1 MTEVRPYGEW
11 PSPITARVI
20 SEGTTSVGEVVPDGD
35 CLWWSE
41 HRPATGSTAIMH
53 LCAGA
58 DEAFQATPAEANVR
72 TRVHEYGGGAWWAEG
87 GVCYYSDD
95 TDGCLRKIVV
105 NGGNGSD
112 DGGEKSGAYENV
124 EPVLL
129 TQNEDGFA
137 DRWADMR
144 LAPDGKWLVCVRE
157 RHRTGTSEAHAETSA
172 ADGGAGSGRG
182 AELESGATL
191 EGESQ
196 DSEEAAHL
204 MPTNQIAA
212 VATDGSGEIVT
223 LVSGAD
229 FYAAPRPSPDGSRL
243 AWLSWDLPDM
253 PWDNTNLWAAELRDN
268 EVSNPRCLA
277 GRDSS
282 VADSEHSEADEWVF
296 QPEWHGDAL
305 TFVSDRGG
313 WSSLWMAEF
322 SPSGAAAPRRLVE
335 YGDAEI
341 QVPHWV
347 FGQSRYAHAKTGL
360 AWATTRAERDEL
372 HFGAGV
378 AFSECS
384 SVASVQAWR
393 GGVVALAGR
402 WDSSPEIVLLKK
414 EGGSVAKEVIRPA
427 SGPHFDEKFF
437 PPPEM
442 ISFATG
448 SVVLTQQLSKEETE
462 GSTTDFAADS
472 SEGSSPDSQS
482 STKPDSK
489 AEVNSAHEVA
499 HALYFAPAHP
509 EFAGP
514 QDALPPLIV
523 VAHGGP
529 TGAARQELSWSRRYW
544 TSRGF
549 AVVDVD
555 YRGSTGYGRKYRN
568 ALDGL
573 WGVADV
579 EDCIAAARHLCDRG
593 DVDPQRL
600 AIKGGSA
607 GGYSVLCALAFYDI
621 FAAGVSRYGIADL
634 EALARDTHK
643 FECRYLDRLVGPY
656 PADRATYIE
665 RSPINHVEKLS
676 CPMLILQGLQDKV
689 VPPQQAE
696 AMVDALKKR
705 NLPYAYLT
713 FPEEGHGFRNA
724 ASQIA
729 AQEAEL
735 SFFGQI
741 FDFTP
746 ADADDPEFHAAEVVG
761 GGLAGEV

>member
-53 LCAGA
+53 LCAGE
-58 DEAFQATPAEANVR
+58 DEAFQATPTEANVR

-95 TDGCLRKIVV
+95 SDGCLRKIVV
-105 NGGNGSD
+105 NGD
-112 DGGEKSGAYENV
+112 SGASENA

-129 TQNEDGFA
+129 TQNEPDFA

-144 LAPDGKWLVCVRE
+144 LTPDGEWLVCVRE
-157 RHRTGTSEAHAETSA
+157 RHSTGTSEA
-172 ADGGAGSGRG
+172 
-182 AELESGATL
+182 
-191 EGESQ
+191 
-196 DSEEAAHL
+196 AHP
-204 MPTNQIAA
+204 MPTNEIAA

-223 LVSGAD
+223 LASGSD

-253 PWDNTNLWAAELRDN
+253 PWDNTNLWVAELR
-268 EVSNPRCLA
+268 EHEISNPRCLA
-277 GRDSS
+277 GRQSS
-282 VADSEHSEADEWVF
+282 PAGSEHSEADEWVF

-360 AWATTRAERDEL
+360 VWAATRAGRDEL

-378 AFSECS
+378 AFHECS

-393 GGVVALAGR
+393 GGVVALVGR
-402 WDSSPEIVLLKK
+402 WDSSPEILLLTK

-427 SGPHFDEKFF
+427 SGPHFDEGFF

-442 ISFATG
+442 ITFATG
-448 SVVLTQQLSKEETE
+448 SAVLTQQLGREDAK
-462 GSTTDFAADS
+462 GSTTDFAAGS
-472 SEGSSPDSQS
+472 SEGSSLDSQS
-482 STKPDSK
+482 STTADSK

-509 EFAGP
+509 ELAGP
-514 QDALPPLIV
+514 QDAFPPLIV

-607 GGYSVLCALAFYDI
+607 GGYSVLCALAFHDI

-696 AMVDALKKR
+696 AMVDALKQRK
-705 NLPYAYLT
+705 LPYAYLT

-741 FDFTP
+741 FGFTP
-746 ADADDPEFHAAEVVG
+746 ADAAAPEFQAVEVAG
-761 GGLAGEV
+761 G

>member
-1 MTEVRPYGEW
+1 M
-11 PSPITARVI
+11 
-20 SEGTTSVGEVVPDGD
+20 GEVVPDGD

-95 TDGCLRKIVV
+95 SDGCLWKIVV
-105 NGGNGSD
+105 NGGGG
-112 DGGEKSGAYENV
+112 DGGNSGSSKSV

-129 TQNEDGFA
+129 TQNEAGFD

-144 LAPDGKWLVCVRE
+144 LASDGSRLVCVRE
-157 RHRTGTSEAHAETSA
+157 RHSTGTSEARIETSA
-172 ADGGAGSGRG
+172 SGGADLEDEAESEGGFDIEQLGARSAGSHLGG
-182 AELESGATL
+182 EVES
-191 EGESQ
+191 EGGFDIERKAQ
-196 DSEEAAHL
+196 ISEDDAHP
-204 MPTNQIAA
+204 MPTNEIAA

-223 LVSGAD
+223 LVSGSD

-243 AWLSWDLPDM
+243 VWLSWDLPDM
-253 PWDNTNLWAAELRDN
+253 PWDNNNLWVADLCEN
-268 EVSNPRCLA
+268 TISNSRGLA
-277 GRDSS
+277 GRECNSK
-282 VADSEHSEADEWVF
+282 DSEQSEADEWVF
-296 QPEWHGDAL
+296 QPEWHGDTL

-322 SPSGAAAPRRLVE
+322 SPSGVAAPRRLVE

-360 AWATTRAERDEL
+360 AWAATQAGRDEL

-378 AFSECS
+378 VFNECS

-393 GGVVALAGR
+393 GGVVALVGR
-402 WDSSPEIVLLKK
+402 WDSSPEIVLLTK
-414 EGGSVAKEVIRPA
+414 EGGNVAKEVIRPS
-427 SGPHFDEKFF
+427 SGPHFDERFF

-442 ISFATG
+442 ITFATG
-448 SVVLTQQLSKEETE
+448 SSMNAQQLSREEAK
-462 GSTTDFAADS
+462 GSTTDFAAGS
-472 SEGSSPDSQS
+472 SESSSPDSQS
-482 STKPDSK
+482 APKADSK
-489 AEVNSAHEVA
+489 AEVGSSHEVA

-509 EFAGP
+509 EFAGH
-514 QDALPPLIV
+514 QDALPSLIV

-579 EDCIAAARHLCDRG
+579 QDCIAAARHLCDRG

-607 GGYSVLCALAFYDI
+607 GGYSVLCALTFHDI

-741 FDFTP
+741 FGFTP
-746 ADADDPEFHAAEVVG
+746 ADAADPQFQAVEVSGGEFS
-761 GGLAGEV
+761 

>member
-53 LCAGA
+53 LCAGE
-58 DEAFQATPAEANVR
+58 DEAFQATPSEANVR

-95 TDGCLRKIVV
+95 SDGCLRKIVV
-105 NGGNGSD
+105 NGD
-112 DGGEKSGAYENV
+112 SGASENV

-144 LAPDGKWLVCVRE
+144 LTPDGEWLVCVRE

-172 ADGGAGSGRG
+172 MDGRAGSERG
-182 AELESGATL
+182 AAL
-191 EGESQ
+191 EGETEQENEAALDGEAAQEDGAQ
-196 DSEEAAHL
+196 DSEEAAHP
-204 MPTNQIAA
+204 MPTNEIAA

-223 LVSGAD
+223 LASGAD

-253 PWDNTNLWAAELRDN
+253 PWDNTNLWVAELR
-268 EVSNPRCLA
+268 EHEISNPRCLA
-277 GRDSS
+277 GRDSNA
-282 VADSEHSEADEWVF
+282 ADSEHSGADEWVF
-296 QPEWHGDAL
+296 QPDWHGDAL

-360 AWATTRAERDEL
+360 AWATTRQGRDEL

-378 AFSECS
+378 AFNECS

-402 WDSSPEIVLLKK
+402 WDSSPEILLLTK

-427 SGPHFDEKFF
+427 SGPHFDEGFF

-442 ISFATG
+442 ITFATG
-448 SVVLTQQLSKEETE
+448 SS
-462 GSTTDFAADS
+462 
-472 SEGSSPDSQS
+472 GSS
-482 STKPDSK
+482 
-489 AEVNSAHEVA
+489 AA

-509 EFAGP
+509 ESAGP
-514 QDALPPLIV
+514 RDVLPPLIV

-607 GGYSVLCALAFYDI
+607 GGYSVLCALAFHDI

-665 RSPINHVEKLS
+665 RSPIHHVEKLS

-705 NLPYAYLT
+705 SLSYAYLA

-735 SFFGQI
+735 SFFGKI
-741 FDFTP
+741 FGFTP
-746 ADADDPEFHAAEVVG
+746 ADAADREFQAVEVVG
-761 GGLAGEV
+761 G

>member
-58 DEAFQATPAEANVR
+58 DEAFQATPTKANVR

-95 TDGCLRKIVV
+95 SDGCLRKIA
-105 NGGNGSD
+105 GCEGR
-112 DGGEKSGAYENV
+112 GEESGASETL

-129 TQNEDGFA
+129 TQNEAGFA

-144 LAPDGKWLVCVRE
+144 LTPDGNWLVCVRE
-157 RHRTGTSEAHAETSA
+157 RHSTKTTEARSETSA
-172 ADGGAGSGRG
+172 ADGGAVLGGGAVSGHG
-182 AELESGATL
+182 AELEGEAES
-191 EGESQ
+191 EGEAQ
-196 DSEEAAHL
+196 DSEEAAHP
-204 MPTNQIAA
+204 MPTNEIAA

-223 LVSGAD
+223 LASGAD

-253 PWDNTNLWAAELRDN
+253 PWDNTNLWAAELR
-268 EVSNPRCLA
+268 EHEISNPRCLA
-277 GRDSS
+277 GRESS
-282 VADSEHSEADEWVF
+282 AADSEHSGADEWVF
-296 QPEWHGDAL
+296 QPEWHGEAL

-360 AWATTRAERDEL
+360 VWAATRAGRDEL

-378 AFSECS
+378 AFRECS

-393 GGVVALAGR
+393 GGVVALVGR
-402 WDSSPEIVLLKK
+402 WDSSPEIVLLTK

-427 SGPHFDEKFF
+427 SGPHFDERFF

-442 ISFATG
+442 ITFATG
-448 SVVLTQQLSKEETE
+448 SS
-462 GSTTDFAADS
+462 G
-472 SEGSSPDSQS
+472 
-482 STKPDSK
+482 
-489 AEVNSAHEVA
+489 NSAA

-514 QDALPPLIV
+514 QDAFPPLVV

-555 YRGSTGYGRKYRN
+555 YRGSTGYGRQYRN

-593 DVDPQRL
+593 DVDAQRL

-607 GGYSVLCALAFYDI
+607 GGYSVLCALAFYDL

-656 PADRATYIE
+656 PGDRATYIE
-665 RSPINHVEKLS
+665 RSPIHHVEKLS

-713 FPEEGHGFRNA
+713 FAEEGHGFRNA

-735 SFFGQI
+735 SFFGKI
-741 FDFTP
+741 FGFTP
-746 ADADDPEFHAAEVVG
+746 ADAADPEFQAVEVAG
-761 GGLAGEV
+761 GQLG

>member
-1 MTEVRPYGEW
+1 MTEVSPYGEW
-11 PSPITARVI
+11 PSPITAKVI

-41 HRPATGSTAIMH
+41 HSPSTGRTVIMH
-53 LCAGA
+53 LCAGGE
-58 DEAFQATPAEANVR
+58 EAFQATPAEANVR

-87 GVCYYSDD
+87 GACFYSDD
-95 TDGCLRKIVV
+95 SDGCLRKIMVC
-105 NGGNGSD
+105 GG
-112 DGGEKSGAYENV
+112 DGDVGGSGASETV

-129 TQNEDGFA
+129 TRNEEGFA

-144 LAPDGKWLVCVRE
+144 LVSDGDWLVCVRE
-157 RHRTGTSEAHAETSA
+157 RHRVETLEAHTENSAERET
-172 ADGGAGSGRG
+172 
-182 AELESGATL
+182 ELESEAESEDGADL
-191 EGESQ
+191 ESRVQ
-196 DSEEAAHL
+196 VSEEAAHP
-204 MPTNQIAA
+204 MPTNEIAA
-212 VATDGSGEIVT
+212 VAADGSGEIVT
-223 LVSGAD
+223 LVSGSD

-253 PWDNTNLWAAELRDN
+253 PWDNTNLWAAELREN
-268 EVSNPRCLA
+268 EISAARCLA
-277 GRDSS
+277 GRECSS
-282 VADSEHSEADEWVF
+282 ADRNRIRADEWVF
-296 QPEWHGDAL
+296 QPEWHGEAL
-305 TFVSDRGG
+305 AFVSDRGG

-322 SPSGAAAPRRLVE
+322 SLSGAAAPRRLVE
-335 YGDAEI
+335 YRDAEI

-347 FGQSRYAHAKTGL
+347 FGQSRYAYATTGL
-360 AWATTRAERDEL
+360 VWAATRAGRDEF

-378 AFSECS
+378 VFRECS
-384 SVASVQAWR
+384 SIASVQAWR
-393 GGVVALAGR
+393 GGVVALVGR
-402 WDSSPEIVLLKK
+402 WDSSPEIVLLTKQ
-414 EGGSVAKEVIRPA
+414 GGSVAEEVIRPA
-427 SGPHFDEKFF
+427 SGPHFDEGFF

-442 ISFATG
+442 ITFATG
-448 SVVLTQQLSKEETE
+448 SSMNFQQLGREEAK
-462 GSTTDFAADS
+462 GSTTDFAAGS
-472 SEGSSPDSQS
+472 SEGSFHDVGS
-482 STKPDSK
+482 S
-489 AEVNSAHEVA
+489 HEVA

-509 EFAGP
+509 EFTGHP
-514 QDALPPLIV
+514 DALPPLIV

-529 TGAARQELSWSRRYW
+529 TGAARRELSWSRRYW

-555 YRGSTGYGRKYRN
+555 YRGSTGYGRQYRN

-579 EDCIAAARHLCDRG
+579 EDCISAARHLCDRG
-593 DVDPQRL
+593 DVDSQRL

-607 GGYSVLCALAFYDI
+607 GGYSVLCALAFHDI

-656 PADRATYIE
+656 PADQAIYIE

-696 AMVDALKKR
+696 AMTDALKKR
-705 NLPYAYLT
+705 GLPYAYLT
-713 FPEEGHGFRNA
+713 FAEEGHGFRNA
-724 ASQIA
+724 SSQIA

-741 FDFTP
+741 FGFTP
-746 ADADDPEFHAAEVVG
+746 ADAADPQFQAMEVV
-761 GGLAGEV
+761 

>member
-53 LCAGA
+53 LCAGE
-58 DEAFQATPAEANVR
+58 DEAFQATPTEANVR

-95 TDGCLRKIVV
+95 SDGCLRKIVV
-105 NGGNGSD
+105 NGGNGR
-112 DGGEKSGAYENV
+112 DGRGDGVNSGASENV

-129 TQNEDGFA
+129 TKSEDGFA

-144 LAPDGKWLVCVRE
+144 LTPDGEWLVCVRE
-157 RHRTGTSEAHAETSA
+157 RHRTGASEARSETSA
-172 ADGGAGSGRG
+172 ADGGAGSRGGAESGRG
-182 AELESGATL
+182 AELEGEAES
-191 EGESQ
+191 EGESH
-196 DSEEAAHL
+196 DSEEVAHL
-204 MPTNQIAA
+204 MPTNEIAA

-223 LVSGAD
+223 LASGAD

-268 EVSNPRCLA
+268 EEFNPRCLA
-277 GRDSS
+277 GKQSS
-282 VADSEHSEADEWVF
+282 PAGSEHSEADEWVF

-360 AWATTRAERDEL
+360 AWAATRQGRDEL

-378 AFSECS
+378 AFNECS

-393 GGVVALAGR
+393 GGVVALVGR
-402 WDSSPEIVLLKK
+402 WDSSPEILLLTK

-427 SGPHFDEKFF
+427 SGPHFDEGFF

-442 ISFATG
+442 ITFTTG
-448 SVVLTQQLSKEETE
+448 SS
-462 GSTTDFAADS
+462 G
-472 SEGSSPDSQS
+472 
-482 STKPDSK
+482 
-489 AEVNSAHEVA
+489 NSAA

-509 EFAGP
+509 ELAGP

-689 VPPQQAE
+689 VPPLQAE

-735 SFFGQI
+735 SFFGKI
-741 FDFTP
+741 FGFTP
-746 ADADDPEFHAAEVVG
+746 ADAADSEFQAVEVVG
-761 GGLAGEV
+761 GSLASQV

>member
-41 HRPATGSTAIMH
+41 HRPSTGSTAIMH
-53 LCAGA
+53 LCAGE

-95 TDGCLRKIVV
+95 TDGCLRKIAGCGGDGGSD
-105 NGGNGSD
+105 GGN
-112 DGGEKSGAYENV
+112 SGASETA

-129 TQNEDGFA
+129 TQNEEGFA

-144 LAPDGKWLVCVRE
+144 LTPDGEWLVCVRE
-157 RHRTGTSEAHAETSA
+157 RHRTGTSEA
-172 ADGGAGSGRG
+172 
-182 AELESGATL
+182 
-191 EGESQ
+191 
-196 DSEEAAHL
+196 AHP
-204 MPTNQIAA
+204 MPTNEIAA
-212 VATDGSGEIVT
+212 VATDGSDEIVT
-223 LVSGAD
+223 LASGAD

-253 PWDNTNLWAAELRDN
+253 PWDNTNLWAAELR
-268 EVSNPRCLA
+268 EHEISNPRCLA
-277 GRDSS
+277 GKQSNT
-282 VADSEHSEADEWVF
+282 ADSEHTGADEWVF

-360 AWATTRAERDEL
+360 AWATTRQGRDEL

-378 AFSECS
+378 AFNECS

-402 WDSSPEIVLLKK
+402 WDSSPEILLLTK

-427 SGPHFDEKFF
+427 SGPHFDEGFF

-442 ISFATG
+442 VTFATG
-448 SVVLTQQLSKEETE
+448 SS
-462 GSTTDFAADS
+462 GC
-472 SEGSSPDSQS
+472 
-482 STKPDSK
+482 
-489 AEVNSAHEVA
+489 SAA

-509 EFAGP
+509 ECVGP

-579 EDCIAAARHLCDRG
+579 EDCIAAARHLCDRV

-607 GGYSVLCALAFYDI
+607 GGYSVLCALAFHDI

-656 PADRATYIE
+656 PADRATYME

-676 CPMLILQGLQDKV
+676 CSMLILQGLQDKV

-713 FPEEGHGFRNA
+713 FAEEGHGFRNA

-735 SFFGQI
+735 SFFGKI
-741 FDFTP
+741 FGFTP
-746 ADADDPEFHAAEVVG
+746 ADAADSEFQAVEVVG
-761 GGLAGEV
+761 G

>member
-53 LCAGA
+53 LCAGE
-58 DEAFQATPAEANVR
+58 DEAFQATPTEANVR

-95 TDGCLRKIVV
+95 TDGCLRKIAGCGGDGRDCGSD
-105 NGGNGSD
+105 GGN
-112 DGGEKSGAYENV
+112 SGASETA

-129 TQNEDGFA
+129 TQNEEGFA

-144 LAPDGKWLVCVRE
+144 LTPDGEWLVCVRE
-157 RHRTGTSEAHAETSA
+157 RHRTGTSEA
-172 ADGGAGSGRG
+172 
-182 AELESGATL
+182 
-191 EGESQ
+191 
-196 DSEEAAHL
+196 AHP
-204 MPTNQIAA
+204 MPTNEIAT
-212 VATDGSGEIVT
+212 VATDGSDEIVT
-223 LVSGAD
+223 LASGAD

-253 PWDNTNLWAAELRDN
+253 PWDNTNLWAAELR
-268 EVSNPRCLA
+268 EHEISNPRCLA
-277 GRDSS
+277 GKQSNT
-282 VADSEHSEADEWVF
+282 ADSEHTGADEWVF

-322 SPSGAAAPRRLVE
+322 SPSGAVAPRRLVE

-360 AWATTRAERDEL
+360 AWATTRQGRDEL

-378 AFSECS
+378 AFNECS

-402 WDSSPEIVLLKK
+402 WDSSPEILLLTK

-427 SGPHFDEKFF
+427 SGPHFDEGFF

-442 ISFATG
+442 VTFATG
-448 SVVLTQQLSKEETE
+448 SS
-462 GSTTDFAADS
+462 
-472 SEGSSPDSQS
+472 GSS
-482 STKPDSK
+482 
-489 AEVNSAHEVA
+489 AA

-509 EFAGP
+509 ELAGP

-607 GGYSVLCALAFYDI
+607 GGYSVLCALAFHDI

-656 PADRATYIE
+656 PADRATYME

-676 CPMLILQGLQDKV
+676 CSMLILQGLQDKV

-713 FPEEGHGFRNA
+713 FAEEGHGFRNA

-735 SFFGQI
+735 SFFGKI
-741 FDFTP
+741 FGFTP
-746 ADADDPEFHAAEVVG
+746 ADAADPEFQAVEVAG
-761 GGLAGEV
+761 GDLG

>member
-1 MTEVRPYGEW
+1 MSEVRPYGEW

-41 HRPATGSTAIMH
+41 HRPSTGRTAIMH

-58 DEAFQATPAEANVR
+58 EEAFQATPDEANVR

-87 GVCYYSDD
+87 GACYYSDD
-95 TDGCLRKIVV
+95 SDGCLRKIMVRD
-105 NGGNGSD
+105 GDGDIGN
-112 DGGEKSGAYENV
+112 SGASEAV
-124 EPVLL
+124 EPVRL
-129 TQNEDGFA
+129 TQNEEGFA

-144 LAPDGKWLVCVRE
+144 LVSGGGWLVSVRE
-157 RHRTGTSEAHAETSA
+157 RHRAETLEAHAENSA
-172 ADGGAGSGRG
+172 QRETDLGGEAESEGGSD
-182 AELESGATL
+182 LES
-191 EGESQ
+191 Q
-196 DSEEAAHL
+196 VQVSEEAAL
-204 MPTNQIAA
+204 PMPTNEIAL

-223 LVSGAD
+223 LVSGSD

-243 AWLSWDLPDM
+243 AWLSWDLPYM
-253 PWDNTNLWAAELRDN
+253 PWDNTNLWAAELCEN
-268 EVSNPRCLA
+268 EISNACCLA
-277 GRDSS
+277 GRECGL
-282 VADSEHSEADEWVF
+282 ADAKHDGADEWVF
-296 QPEWHGDAL
+296 QPEWHGNGL

-313 WSSLWMAEF
+313 WSSLRMAEF

-347 FGQSRYAHAKTGL
+347 FGQSRYAHAETGL
-360 AWATTRAERDEL
+360 VWAATRAGRDEL

-378 AFSECS
+378 VFGECS
-384 SVASVQAWR
+384 SVASVQAWQD
-393 GGVVALAGR
+393 GVVVLAGR
-402 WDSSPEIVLLKK
+402 WDSSPEIVLLTKR
-414 EGGSVAKEVIRPA
+414 GGSVAKEVIRPA
-427 SGPHFDEKFF
+427 SGPHFDEGFF

-442 ISFATG
+442 ITFATG
-448 SVVLTQQLSKEETE
+448 SSMNFQQLGREESK
-462 GSTTDFAADS
+462 GSTTDFAAGS
-472 SEGSSPDSQS
+472 SEGSSPDSQA
-482 STKPDSK
+482 STKADSK
-489 AEVNSAHEVA
+489 AEVNFAHEVA
-499 HALYFAPAHP
+499 HALYFAPAHS
-509 EFAGP
+509 EVSGP
-514 QDALPPLIV
+514 PGILPPLIV
-523 VAHGGP
+523 MAHGGP
-529 TGAARQELSWSRRYW
+529 TGAARRELSWSRRYW

-555 YRGSTGYGRKYRN
+555 YRGSTGYGRQYRN

-579 EDCIAAARHLCDRG
+579 EDCIAAARHLCAHG

-600 AIKGGSA
+600 AIRGGSA
-607 GGYSVLCALAFYDI
+607 GGYSVLCALAFHDI
-621 FAAGVSRYGIADL
+621 FSAGVSRYGIADL

-656 PADRATYIE
+656 PAGRAVYIE

-676 CPMLILQGLQDKV
+676 CPMLILQGLQDRV

-696 AMVDALKKR
+696 VMVDALKKQ

-713 FPEEGHGFRNA
+713 FPDEGHGFRNA
-724 ASQIA
+724 ASQIV

-741 FDFTP
+741 FGFAP
-746 ADADDPEFHAAEVVG
+746 ADAADPQFQAVEVV
-761 GGLAGEV
+761 

>member
-1 MTEVRPYGEW
+1 M
-11 PSPITARVI
+11 
-20 SEGTTSVGEVVPDGD
+20 GEVVPDGD

-41 HRPATGSTAIMH
+41 HRPSTGSTAIMH

-58 DEAFQATPAEANVR
+58 DQAFQATPAEANVR

-95 TDGCLRKIVV
+95 TDGCLWKIVGCGGGD
-105 NGGNGSD
+105 GGNI
-112 DGGEKSGAYENV
+112 GESENV
-124 EPVLL
+124 EPVRL
-129 TQNEDGFA
+129 TQNEAGFA
-137 DRWADMR
+137 DRWADLR
-144 LAPDGKWLVCVRE
+144 LTPDGNWLVCVRE
-157 RHRTGTSEAHAETSA
+157 RHSTGTTEARTETSA
-172 ADGGAGSGRG
+172 AGGADLGDEAESEGGFDIEQLGARSAGSHLGG
-182 AELESGATL
+182 EAES
-191 EGESQ
+191 EGGFDIERQAQ
-196 DSEEAAHL
+196 DSEDDAHP
-204 MPTNQIAA
+204 MPTNEIAA
-212 VATDGSGEIVT
+212 VATDGSGEILT
-223 LVSGAD
+223 LVSGSD

-253 PWDNTNLWAAELRDN
+253 PWDNTNLWVAELR
-268 EVSNPRCLA
+268 EQRISNSRCLA
-277 GRDSS
+277 GRERIS
-282 VADSEHSEADEWVF
+282 ADKKHSQADEWVF
-296 QPEWHGDAL
+296 QPEWHGEAL

-313 WSSLWMAEF
+313 WSSMWMAEF
-322 SPSGAAAPRRLVE
+322 SPSGAAAPRKLVE

-360 AWATTRAERDEL
+360 AWAATRAGRDEL

-378 AFSECS
+378 VFNECS

-393 GGVVALAGR
+393 GGVVALVGR
-402 WDSSPEIVLLKK
+402 WDSSPEIVLFKK
-414 EGGSVAKEVIRPA
+414 QGGNVAKEVIRPA
-427 SGPHFDEKFF
+427 SGPHFDEGFF

-442 ISFATG
+442 ITFATG
-448 SVVLTQQLSKEETE
+448 S
-462 GSTTDFAADS
+462 S
-472 SEGSSPDSQS
+472 S
-482 STKPDSK
+482 
-489 AEVNSAHEVA
+489 A

-509 EFAGP
+509 ELSGP
-514 QDALPPLIV
+514 QNTFPPLIV

-568 ALDGL
+568 ALDRL

-607 GGYSVLCALAFYDI
+607 GGYSVLCALAFHDI

-656 PADRATYIE
+656 PADRDTYIE

-741 FDFTP
+741 FGFTP
-746 ADADDPEFHAAEVVG
+746 ADAANPQFQAVEVAG
-761 GGLAGEV
+761 GD

>member
-1 MTEVRPYGEW
+1 MTEVCPYGEW

-20 SEGTTSVGEVVPDGD
+20 SEGTTSVGEVLPDGD

-41 HRPATGSTAIMH
+41 HRPSTGRTAIMH
-53 LCAGA
+53 LCTGA
-58 DEAFQATPAEANVR
+58 EEAFQVTPDEANVR

-87 GVCYYSDD
+87 GACFYSDD
-95 TDGCLRKIVV
+95 SDGRLRKIVV
-105 NGGNGSD
+105 CDGGGAGGNS
-112 DGGEKSGAYENV
+112 EASGTA
-124 EPVLL
+124 EPVGL
-129 TQNEDGFA
+129 TQNEEGFA

-144 LAPDGKWLVCVRE
+144 LVPGGDWLVCVRE
-157 RHRTGTSEAHAETSA
+157 RHRAGASE
-172 ADGGAGSGRG
+172 D
-182 AELESGATL
+182 
-191 EGESQ
+191 
-196 DSEEAAHL
+196 AAHP
-204 MPTNQIAA
+204 MPANEIAA
-212 VATDGSGEIVT
+212 VAADGSGEIVT
-223 LVSGAD
+223 LASGSD

-253 PWDNTNLWAAELRDN
+253 PWDNTNLWAAELREN
-268 EVSNPRCLA
+268 EISNERCLA
-277 GRDSS
+277 GRECVS
-282 VADSEHSEADEWVF
+282 ADSNRIRADEWVF
-296 QPEWHGDAL
+296 QPEWHGNGL

-313 WSSLWMAEF
+313 WSSLRMAEF

-341 QVPHWV
+341 QVPQWV
-347 FGQSRYAHAKTGL
+347 FGQSRYAHAETGL
-360 AWATTRAERDEL
+360 VWAATRAGRDEL

-378 AFSECS
+378 VYRECS

-393 GGVVALAGR
+393 GGIVAVVGR
-402 WDSSPEIVLLKK
+402 WDSSPEIVLLTKR
-414 EGGSVAKEVIRPA
+414 GGSVAKEVIRPA
-427 SGPHFDEKFF
+427 SGPHFDDGFF

-442 ISFATG
+442 ITFATG
-448 SVVLTQQLSKEETE
+448 SS
-462 GSTTDFAADS
+462 
-472 SEGSSPDSQS
+472 
-482 STKPDSK
+482 
-489 AEVNSAHEVA
+489 EVA
-499 HALYFAPAHP
+499 HAFYFAPAHP
-509 EFAGP
+509 EFTGP
-514 QDALPPLIV
+514 LDVLPPLIA

-529 TGAARQELSWSRRYW
+529 TGAARRELSWSRRYW

-555 YRGSTGYGRKYRN
+555 YRGSTGYGRQYRN

-600 AIKGGSA
+600 AIRGGSA
-607 GGYSVLCALAFYDI
+607 GGYSVLCALAFHDI

-656 PADRATYIE
+656 PDDRAVYIE
-665 RSPINHVEKLS
+665 RSPIHHVEKLS

-696 AMVDALKKR
+696 AMADALKKR

-713 FPEEGHGFRNA
+713 FAAEGHGFRNA

-741 FDFTP
+741 FGFTP
-746 ADADDPEFHAAEVVG
+746 ADAADPDFNHAEVMG
-761 GGLAGEV
+761 NSH

>member
-41 HRPATGSTAIMH
+41 HRPATGSTVVMH

-95 TDGCLRKIVV
+95 TDGCLRKIVGC
-105 NGGNGSD
+105 GGSGR
-112 DGGEKSGAYENV
+112 DGKGEESGAYENV

-144 LAPDGKWLVCVRE
+144 LAPDGNWLVCVHE
-157 RHRTGTSEAHAETSA
+157 RHSTGTS
-172 ADGGAGSGRG
+172 
-182 AELESGATL
+182 
-191 EGESQ
+191 
-196 DSEEAAHL
+196 EAAHL
-204 MPTNQIAA
+204 MPTNEIAA

-223 LVSGAD
+223 LASGAD
-229 FYAAPRPSPDGSRL
+229 FYAAPRLSPDGSRL

-282 VADSEHSEADEWVF
+282 LANSEHSGADEWVF

-335 YGDAEI
+335 YMDAEI

-360 AWATTRAERDEL
+360 AWAATRAGRDEL

-378 AFSECS
+378 VFNECS

-393 GGVVALAGR
+393 GGVVALVGR
-402 WDSSPEIVLLKK
+402 WDSSPEILLLTK
-414 EGGSVAKEVIRPA
+414 EGGSVAKEVIRSA
-427 SGPHFDEKFF
+427 SGPHFDEEFF

-442 ISFATG
+442 VTFATG
-448 SVVLTQQLSKEETE
+448 S
-462 GSTTDFAADS
+462 
-472 SEGSSPDSQS
+472 
-482 STKPDSK
+482 
-489 AEVNSAHEVA
+489 SAA

-514 QDALPPLIV
+514 RDALPPLIV

-741 FDFTP
+741 FGFTP
-746 ADADDPEFHAAEVVG
+746 ADADDPEFQAAEVVG
-761 GGLAGEV
+761 G

>member
-1 MTEVRPYGEW
+1 M
-11 PSPITARVI
+11 
-20 SEGTTSVGEVVPDGD
+20 GEVVPDGD

-58 DEAFQATPAEANVR
+58 DKAFQATPAEANVR

-95 TDGCLRKIVV
+95 SDGCLRKIAGCGGGD
-105 NGGNGSD
+105 GGNSGSS
-112 DGGEKSGAYENV
+112 KSV

-129 TQNEDGFA
+129 TQNEAGFD

-144 LAPDGKWLVCVRE
+144 LASDGEWLVCVRE
-157 RHRTGTSEAHAETSA
+157 RHSTGTSEARIETSA
-172 ADGGAGSGRG
+172 SGGAD
-182 AELESGATL
+182 L
-191 EGESQ
+191 EGEAE
-196 DSEEAAHL
+196 SEGGFDIEQLGARSAGSHLGGEAESEGGFDIERKAQISEDDAHP
-204 MPTNQIAA
+204 MPTNEIAA

-223 LVSGAD
+223 LVSGSD

-253 PWDNTNLWAAELRDN
+253 PWDNTNLWVAELREN
-268 EVSNPRCLA
+268 TISNSRCLA
-277 GRDSS
+277 GREGIS
-282 VADSEHSEADEWVF
+282 ADKKHSEADEWVF
-296 QPEWHGDAL
+296 QPEWHGNAL

-322 SPSGAAAPRRLVE
+322 SPSGAVAPRKLLE

-360 AWATTRAERDEL
+360 AWAATRAGRDEL

-378 AFSECS
+378 VFNECS

-393 GGVVALAGR
+393 GGVVALVGR
-402 WDSSPEIVLLKK
+402 WDSSPEIVLLTK
-414 EGGSVAKEVIRPA
+414 EGGNVAKEVIRPA
-427 SGPHFDEKFF
+427 SGPHFDERFF

-442 ISFATG
+442 ITFTTG
-448 SVVLTQQLSKEETE
+448 GSMNAQQLSREDAK
-462 GSTTDFAADS
+462 GSMTNFAAGS
-472 SEGSSPDSQS
+472 SEGNSPDSQS
-482 STKPDSK
+482 TPKADSK
-489 AEVNSAHEVA
+489 AEVGSSQEIA

-509 EFAGP
+509 VFAGP
-514 QDALPPLIV
+514 KDTLPPLIV

-555 YRGSTGYGRKYRN
+555 YRGSTGYGRQYRN
-568 ALDGL
+568 ALDRL

-579 EDCIAAARHLCDRG
+579 EDCLAAARHLCDRG

-607 GGYSVLCALAFYDI
+607 GGYSVLCALAFHDI

-656 PADRATYIE
+656 PEDRATYIE
-665 RSPINHVEKLS
+665 RSPINHVENLS

-713 FPEEGHGFRNA
+713 FAEEGHGFRNA
-724 ASQIA
+724 SSQIA

-741 FDFTP
+741 FSFTP
-746 ADADDPEFHAAEVVG
+746 ADASDPQFQAVEVAGGEFS
-761 GGLAGEV
+761 

>member
-53 LCAGA
+53 LCAGE
-58 DEAFQATPAEANVR
+58 DEAFQATPSEANVR
-72 TRVHEYGGGAWWAEG
+72 TRVHEYGGGAWWAER

-95 TDGCLRKIVV
+95 SDGCLRKIVV
-105 NGGNGSD
+105 NGD
-112 DGGEKSGAYENV
+112 SGASENA

-129 TQNEDGFA
+129 TQNEPDFA

-144 LAPDGKWLVCVRE
+144 LTPDGEWLVCVRE
-157 RHRTGTSEAHAETSA
+157 RHSTGTSEA
-172 ADGGAGSGRG
+172 
-182 AELESGATL
+182 
-191 EGESQ
+191 
-196 DSEEAAHL
+196 AHP
-204 MPTNQIAA
+204 MPTNEIAA

-223 LVSGAD
+223 LASGSD

-253 PWDNTNLWAAELRDN
+253 PWDNTNLWVAELR
-268 EVSNPRCLA
+268 EHEISNPRCLA
-277 GRDSS
+277 GRQSS
-282 VADSEHSEADEWVF
+282 PAGSEHSEADEWVF

-360 AWATTRAERDEL
+360 VWAATRAGRDEL

-378 AFSECS
+378 AFHECS

-393 GGVVALAGR
+393 GGVVALVGR
-402 WDSSPEIVLLKK
+402 WDSSPEILLLTK

-427 SGPHFDEKFF
+427 SGPHFDEGFF

-442 ISFATG
+442 ITFATG
-448 SVVLTQQLSKEETE
+448 SAVLTQQLGREDAK
-462 GSTTDFAADS
+462 GSTTDFAAGS
-472 SEGSSPDSQS
+472 SEGSSLDSQS
-482 STKPDSK
+482 STTADSK

-509 EFAGP
+509 ELAGP
-514 QDALPPLIV
+514 QDAFPPLIV

-735 SFFGQI
+735 SFFGKI
-741 FDFTP
+741 FGFTP
-746 ADADDPEFHAAEVVG
+746 ADAADSEFQAIEVAG
-761 GGLAGEV
+761 GQLG

>member
-95 TDGCLRKIVV
+95 ADGCLRKIAVC
-105 NGGNGSD
+105 GGG
-112 DGGEKSGAYENV
+112 DGGKNGASENV
-124 EPVLL
+124 ETVLL
-129 TQNEDGFA
+129 TQNEAGFA
-137 DRWADMR
+137 DRWADLR
-144 LAPDGKWLVCVRE
+144 LTPDGRWLVCVRE
-157 RHRTGTSEAHAETSA
+157 RHSTGTPEARTETSA
-172 ADGGAGSGRG
+172 ADRADLGGEAESEGGFDIEQLGARSAGSHLGG
-182 AELESGATL
+182 EAESESGFDIERKAQIF
-191 EGESQ
+191 E
-196 DSEEAAHL
+196 DDAHP
-204 MPTNQIAA
+204 MPTNEIAA

-223 LVSGAD
+223 LVSGSD

-253 PWDNTNLWAAELRDN
+253 PWDNTNLWVAELREN
-268 EVSNPRCLA
+268 KISSARCLA
-277 GRDSS
+277 GRERIS
-282 VADSEHSEADEWVF
+282 ADKKHSQADEWVF
-296 QPEWHGDAL
+296 QPEWHGDTLA
-305 TFVSDRGG
+305 FVSDRGG
-313 WSSLWMAEF
+313 WSSMWMAEF
-322 SPSGAAAPRRLVE
+322 SPSGAVAPRKLVE

-360 AWATTRAERDEL
+360 AWAATRAGRDEL
-372 HFGAGV
+372 HLGAGV
-378 AFSECS
+378 VFNECS

-393 GGVVALAGR
+393 GGIVALVGR
-402 WDSSPEIVLLKK
+402 WDSSPEIVLFKK
-414 EGGSVAKEVIRPA
+414 QGGNVAKEVIRSA
-427 SGPHFDEKFF
+427 SGPHFDEDFF
-437 PPPEM
+437 PSPEM
-442 ISFATG
+442 ITFTTG
-448 SVVLTQQLSKEETE
+448 SAS
-462 GSTTDFAADS
+462 
-472 SEGSSPDSQS
+472 
-482 STKPDSK
+482 
-489 AEVNSAHEVA
+489 A

-509 EFAGP
+509 EFVGT

-529 TGAARQELSWSRRYW
+529 TGAARQELSWNRRYW

-555 YRGSTGYGRKYRN
+555 YRGSTGYGRQYRN

-579 EDCIAAARHLCDRG
+579 EDCIAAARYLCDRG

-607 GGYSVLCALAFYDI
+607 GGYSVLCALAFHDT

-665 RSPINHVEKLS
+665 RSPINHVENLS

-713 FPEEGHGFRNA
+713 FLEEGHGFRNA

-741 FDFTP
+741 FGFTP
-746 ADADDPEFHAAEVVG
+746 ADAANPQFQAVEVAG
-761 GGLAGEV
+761 GD

>member
-41 HRPATGSTAIMH
+41 HRPSTGRTAIMH

-58 DEAFQATPAEANVR
+58 EEAFQATPDEANAR

-87 GVCYYSDD
+87 GACFYSDD
-95 TDGCLRKIVV
+95 SDGCLRKIMVCCGDV
-105 NGGNGSD
+105 GNNGAS
-112 DGGEKSGAYENV
+112 ETA

-129 TQNEDGFA
+129 TQNEEGFA

-144 LAPDGKWLVCVRE
+144 LVPGGGWLVCVRE
-157 RHRTGTSEAHAETSA
+157 RHRAESETDLGSEAKSNDG
-172 ADGGAGSGRG
+172 AD
-182 AELESGATL
+182 LESQVQVN
-191 EGESQ
+191 E
-196 DSEEAAHL
+196 
-204 MPTNQIAA
+204 IAA
-212 VATDGSGEIVT
+212 VAADGSGEIVT
-223 LVSGAD
+223 LASGAD

-253 PWDNTNLWAAELRDN
+253 PWDNANLWAAELREN
-268 EVSNPRCLA
+268 EISNACCLA
-277 GRDSS
+277 GKASGG
-282 VADSEHSEADEWVF
+282 ADEWVF
-296 QPEWHGDAL
+296 QPEWHGNGL
-305 TFVSDRGG
+305 TFVSDRDG

-322 SPSGAAAPRRLVE
+322 SSSGAAAPRRLVE
-335 YGDAEI
+335 HGDAEI

-347 FGQSRYAHAKTGL
+347 FGQSRYAHAETGL
-360 AWATTRAERDEL
+360 VWAATRAGRDEL

-378 AFSECS
+378 VFRECS

-393 GGVVALAGR
+393 GGVVVLAGR
-402 WDSSPEIVLLKK
+402 WDSSPEIVLLTKR
-414 EGGSVAKEVIRPA
+414 GGSVVKEVVRPA
-427 SGPHFDEKFF
+427 SGPHFDDGFF

-442 ISFATG
+442 ITFATG
-448 SVVLTQQLSKEETE
+448 SSV
-462 GSTTDFAADS
+462 
-472 SEGSSPDSQS
+472 
-482 STKPDSK
+482 
-489 AEVNSAHEVA
+489 SAPRLNVA
-499 HALYFAPAHP
+499 HALYFAPAHSEVSGP
-509 EFAGP
+509 E
-514 QDALPPLIV
+514 DALPPLIV

-529 TGAARQELSWSRRYW
+529 TGAARRELSWGRRYW

-555 YRGSTGYGRKYRN
+555 YRGSTGYGRQYRN
-568 ALDGL
+568 ALDKL

-600 AIKGGSA
+600 AIRGGSA
-607 GGYSVLCALAFYDI
+607 GGYSVLCALAFHDI

-656 PADRATYIE
+656 PADQTTYIE
-665 RSPINHVEKLS
+665 RSPIHHVEKLS
-676 CPMLILQGLQDKV
+676 CPMLILQGLLDTV

-696 AMVDALKKR
+696 VMVDALKKR
-705 NLPYAYLT
+705 GLPYAYLA
-713 FPEEGHGFRNA
+713 FADEGHGFRNA

-741 FDFTP
+741 FGFTP
-746 ADADDPEFHAAEVVG
+746 ADAADPQFQAVEVV
-761 GGLAGEV
+761 

>member
-53 LCAGA
+53 LCAGE
-58 DEAFQATPAEANVR
+58 DEAFQATPSEANVR

-105 NGGNGSD
+105 NGGNGR
-112 DGGEKSGAYENV
+112 DGGGDGGNSGASETA

-129 TQNEDGFA
+129 TQSEDGFA

-144 LAPDGKWLVCVRE
+144 LTPDGNWLVCVRE
-157 RHRTGTSEAHAETSA
+157 RHRTGTSEA
-172 ADGGAGSGRG
+172 
-182 AELESGATL
+182 
-191 EGESQ
+191 
-196 DSEEAAHL
+196 AHL
-204 MPTNQIAA
+204 MPTNEIAA

-223 LVSGAD
+223 LASGAD
-229 FYAAPRPSPDGSRL
+229 FYAAPRPSQDGSRL
-243 AWLSWDLPDM
+243 AWVSWDLPDM
-253 PWDNTNLWAAELRDN
+253 PWDNTNLWVAELRDN
-268 EVSNPRCLA
+268 EISNPRCLA

-282 VADSEHSEADEWVF
+282 LANSEQSEADEWVF

-360 AWATTRAERDEL
+360 VWATTRQGRDEL

-378 AFSECS
+378 AFRECS

-393 GGVVALAGR
+393 GGVVALVGR
-402 WDSSPEIVLLKK
+402 WDSSPEIVLLTK

-427 SGPHFDEKFF
+427 SGPHFDEGFF
-437 PPPEM
+437 PPPEV
-442 ISFATG
+442 ITFATG
-448 SVVLTQQLSKEETE
+448 SS
-462 GSTTDFAADS
+462 G
-472 SEGSSPDSQS
+472 
-482 STKPDSK
+482 
-489 AEVNSAHEVA
+489 NSAA

-509 EFAGP
+509 ELAGP

-741 FDFTP
+741 FGFTP
-746 ADADDPEFHAAEVVG
+746 ADAADSEFRAVEVVG
-761 GGLAGEV
+761 G

>member
-58 DEAFQATPAEANVR
+58 DESFQATPTKANVR

-95 TDGCLRKIVV
+95 TDGCLRKIAGCGGDGRDGGSD
-105 NGGNGSD
+105 GGN
-112 DGGEKSGAYENV
+112 SGASETA

-129 TQNEDGFA
+129 TQNEEGFA

-144 LAPDGKWLVCVRE
+144 LTPDGEWLVCVRE
-157 RHRTGTSEAHAETSA
+157 RHRTGTSEA
-172 ADGGAGSGRG
+172 
-182 AELESGATL
+182 
-191 EGESQ
+191 
-196 DSEEAAHL
+196 AHP
-204 MPTNQIAA
+204 MPTNEIAA
-212 VATDGSGEIVT
+212 VATDGSDEIVT
-223 LVSGAD
+223 LASGAD

-253 PWDNTNLWAAELRDN
+253 PWDNTNLWAAELR
-268 EVSNPRCLA
+268 EHEISNPRCLA
-277 GRDSS
+277 GKQSNT
-282 VADSEHSEADEWVF
+282 ADSEHTGADEWVF

-322 SPSGAAAPRRLVE
+322 SPSGAVAPRRLVE

-360 AWATTRAERDEL
+360 AWATTRQGRDEL

-378 AFSECS
+378 AFNECS

-427 SGPHFDEKFF
+427 SGPHFDEGFF

-442 ISFATG
+442 VTFATG
-448 SVVLTQQLSKEETE
+448 SS
-462 GSTTDFAADS
+462 GC
-472 SEGSSPDSQS
+472 
-482 STKPDSK
+482 
-489 AEVNSAHEVA
+489 SAA

-509 EFAGP
+509 ECVGP

-579 EDCIAAARHLCDRG
+579 EDCIAAARHLCDRV

-607 GGYSVLCALAFYDI
+607 GGYSVLCALAFHDI

-656 PADRATYIE
+656 PADRATYME

-713 FPEEGHGFRNA
+713 FAEEGHGFRNA

-735 SFFGQI
+735 SFFGKI
-741 FDFTP
+741 FGFTP
-746 ADADDPEFHAAEVVG
+746 ADAADPQFQAVEVAG
-761 GGLAGEV
+761 GDLG

>member
-41 HRPATGSTAIMH
+41 HRPSTGRTVVMH

-58 DEAFQATPAEANVR
+58 KEAFQAAPAEANVR

-87 GVCYYSDD
+87 GACFYSDD
-95 TDGCLRKIVV
+95 SDGCLRKIMVC
-105 NGGNGSD
+105 GG
-112 DGGEKSGAYENV
+112 DGDGRGSGASETV

-129 TQNEDGFA
+129 TRNEEGFA

-144 LAPDGKWLVCVRE
+144 LVPGGGWLVSVRE
-157 RHRTGTSEAHAETSA
+157 RHR
-172 ADGGAGSGRG
+172 AGN
-182 AELESGATL
+182 E
-191 EGESQ
+191 
-196 DSEEAAHL
+196 EEAAHP
-204 MPTNQIAA
+204 MPTNEIAA
-212 VATDGSGEIVT
+212 VAADGSGEIVT
-223 LVSGAD
+223 LASGSD

-253 PWDNTNLWAAELRDN
+253 PWDNTNLWVGELREN
-268 EVSNPRCLA
+268 EISAARCLA
-277 GRDSS
+277 GRECGS
-282 VADSEHSEADEWVF
+282 AERNRIRADEWVF
-296 QPEWHGDAL
+296 QPEWHGEAL
-305 TFVSDRGG
+305 AFVSDRGG
-313 WSSLWMAEF
+313 WSSLWLAEF
-322 SPSGAAAPRRLVE
+322 SPSGATAPRRLVE
-335 YGDAEI
+335 HGDAEI

-347 FGQSRYAHAKTGL
+347 FGQSRYAHAETGL
-360 AWATTRAERDEL
+360 VWAATRAGRDEL
-372 HFGAGV
+372 HFGAGAV
-378 AFSECS
+378 FRECS
-384 SVASVQAWR
+384 SIASVQAWR

-402 WDSSPEIVLLKK
+402 WDSGPEIVLLTKQ
-414 EGGSVAKEVIRPA
+414 GGSVAKEVIRPA
-427 SGPHFDEKFF
+427 SGPHFDEGFF
-437 PPPEM
+437 LPPEM
-442 ISFATG
+442 ITFATG
-448 SVVLTQQLSKEETE
+448 SSMNFQQLGREEAK
-462 GSTTDFAADS
+462 GSTT
-472 SEGSSPDSQS
+472 E
-482 STKPDSK
+482 

-509 EFAGP
+509 EFTGHP
-514 QDALPPLIV
+514 DALPPLIV

-529 TGAARQELSWSRRYW
+529 TGAARRELSWSRRYW

-555 YRGSTGYGRKYRN
+555 YRGSTGYGRRYRN
-568 ALDGL
+568 ALDRS
-573 WGVADV
+573 WGIADV

-593 DVDPQRL
+593 DVDSQRL

-607 GGYSVLCALAFYDI
+607 GGYSVLCALAFHDI

-656 PADRATYIE
+656 PADQAIYIE

-676 CPMLILQGLQDKV
+676 CPMLILQGLLDKV

-696 AMVDALKKR
+696 AMADALKKR
-705 NLPYAYLT
+705 GLPYAYLT
-713 FPEEGHGFRNA
+713 FAEEGHGFRNA
-724 ASQIA
+724 SSQIA

-741 FDFTP
+741 FGFTP
-746 ADADDPEFHAAEVVG
+746 ADAADPQFRAAEVV
-761 GGLAGEV
+761 

>member
-95 TDGCLRKIVV
+95 TDGCLRKIAGCGGDGRDGGSD
-105 NGGNGSD
+105 GGN
-112 DGGEKSGAYENV
+112 SGASETA

-129 TQNEDGFA
+129 TQNEEGFA

-144 LAPDGKWLVCVRE
+144 LTPDGEWLVCVRE
-157 RHRTGTSEAHAETSA
+157 RHRTGTSEA
-172 ADGGAGSGRG
+172 
-182 AELESGATL
+182 
-191 EGESQ
+191 
-196 DSEEAAHL
+196 AHP
-204 MPTNQIAA
+204 MPTNEIAA
-212 VATDGSGEIVT
+212 VATDGSGEIAT
-223 LVSGAD
+223 LVSGAG

-253 PWDNTNLWAAELRDN
+253 PWDNTNLWAAELR
-268 EVSNPRCLA
+268 EHEISNPRCLA
-277 GRDSS
+277 GRQSS
-282 VADSEHSEADEWVF
+282 AADSEHTGADEWVF

-360 AWATTRAERDEL
+360 AWAATRAGRDEL

-393 GGVVALAGR
+393 GGVVALVGR
-402 WDSSPEIVLLKK
+402 WDSSPEIVLLTK

-427 SGPHFDEKFF
+427 SGPHFDEGFF

-442 ISFATG
+442 VTFATG
-448 SVVLTQQLSKEETE
+448 S
-462 GSTTDFAADS
+462 
-472 SEGSSPDSQS
+472 
-482 STKPDSK
+482 
-489 AEVNSAHEVA
+489 SAA

-514 QDALPPLIV
+514 QDALPALIV

-607 GGYSVLCALAFYDI
+607 GGYSVLCALAFHDI

-656 PADRATYIE
+656 PADRATYME

-741 FDFTP
+741 FSFTP
-746 ADADDPEFHAAEVVG
+746 ADADDPEFQAVEVAG
-761 GGLAGEV
+761 GDLG

>member
-53 LCAGA
+53 LCAGE
-58 DEAFQATPAEANVR
+58 DEAFQATPTEANVR
-72 TRVHEYGGGAWWAEG
+72 TRVHEYGGGAWWAER

-95 TDGCLRKIVV
+95 SDGCLRKIVV
-105 NGGNGSD
+105 RGGNSR
-112 DGGEKSGAYENV
+112 DGGGDGGNSGASETA

-129 TQNEDGFA
+129 TQNEPDFA

-144 LAPDGKWLVCVRE
+144 LTPDGEWLVCVRE
-157 RHRTGTSEAHAETSA
+157 RHRTGTSEAA
-172 ADGGAGSGRG
+172 
-182 AELESGATL
+182 
-191 EGESQ
+191 Q
-196 DSEEAAHL
+196 L
-204 MPTNQIAA
+204 MPTNEIAA

-223 LVSGAD
+223 LASGAD

-243 AWLSWDLPDM
+243 AWVSWDLPDM
-253 PWDNTNLWAAELRDN
+253 PWDNTNLWVAELRDN
-268 EVSNPRCLA
+268 EISNHRCLA

-282 VADSEHSEADEWVF
+282 LANSEHSEADEWVF

-313 WSSLWMAEF
+313 WTSLWMAEF

-360 AWATTRAERDEL
+360 AWAATRAGRDEL
-372 HFGAGV
+372 QFGAGV
-378 AFSECS
+378 AFKECS

-393 GGVVALAGR
+393 GGVVALVGR
-402 WDSSPEIVLLKK
+402 WDSSPEILLLTK

-427 SGPHFDEKFF
+427 SGPHFDEGFF

-442 ISFATG
+442 ITFATG
-448 SVVLTQQLSKEETE
+448 SS
-462 GSTTDFAADS
+462 G
-472 SEGSSPDSQS
+472 
-482 STKPDSK
+482 
-489 AEVNSAHEVA
+489 NSVA

-509 EFAGP
+509 ECAGP
-514 QDALPPLIV
+514 RDALPPLIV

-656 PADRATYIE
+656 PADRATYLE
-665 RSPINHVEKLS
+665 RSPINHVEELS

-713 FPEEGHGFRNA
+713 FAEEGHGFRNA

-735 SFFGQI
+735 SFFGKI
-741 FDFTP
+741 FGFTP
-746 ADADDPEFHAAEVVG
+746 ADAADPEFQAVEVAG
-761 GGLAGEV
+761 GSLASQV

>member
-41 HRPATGSTAIMH
+41 HRPSTGSTAIMH
-53 LCAGA
+53 LCAGE
-58 DEAFQATPAEANVR
+58 DEAFQATPTEANVR

-95 TDGCLRKIVV
+95 SDGCLRKIVV
-105 NGGNGSD
+105 NGGNGR
-112 DGGEKSGAYENV
+112 DGENEESRAYENV

-129 TQNEDGFA
+129 TKSEDGFA

-144 LAPDGKWLVCVRE
+144 LTPDGEWLVCVRE

-172 ADGGAGSGRG
+172 MDGGAGSARG
-182 AELESGATL
+182 AAL
-191 EGESQ
+191 EGETEQESEAALDGEAVQEDGAQ
-196 DSEEAAHL
+196 DSEEVAHP
-204 MPTNQIAA
+204 MPTNEIAA

-223 LVSGAD
+223 LASGAD

-243 AWLSWDLPDM
+243 AWVSWDLPDM
-253 PWDNTNLWAAELRDN
+253 PWDNTNLWVAELRDN
-268 EVSNPRCLA
+268 EISNPRCLA

-282 VADSEHSEADEWVF
+282 LANSEHSEADEWVF

-360 AWATTRAERDEL
+360 VWAATRAGRDEL

-378 AFSECS
+378 AFHECS

-393 GGVVALAGR
+393 GGVVALVGR
-402 WDSSPEIVLLKK
+402 WDSSPEILLLTK

-427 SGPHFDEKFF
+427 SGPHFDEGFF

-442 ISFATG
+442 ITFATG
-448 SVVLTQQLSKEETE
+448 SS
-462 GSTTDFAADS
+462 G
-472 SEGSSPDSQS
+472 
-482 STKPDSK
+482 
-489 AEVNSAHEVA
+489 NSVA

-509 EFAGP
+509 ECAGP
-514 QDALPPLIV
+514 QDAFPPLVV

-656 PADRATYIE
+656 PADRATYTE

-705 NLPYAYLT
+705 NLPYAYLA

-735 SFFGQI
+735 SFFGKI
-741 FDFTP
+741 FGFTP
-746 ADADDPEFHAAEVVG
+746 ADAADSEFQAVEVVG
-761 GGLAGEV
+761 GGQLG

>member
-41 HRPATGSTAIMH
+41 HRPSTGRTVIMH
-53 LCAGA
+53 LCAGG
-58 DEAFQATPAEANVR
+58 EKAFQATPAEANVR

-87 GVCYYSDD
+87 GACFYSDD
-95 TDGCLRKIVV
+95 SDGCLRKILVC
-105 NGGNGSD
+105 GRDGDAGN
-112 DGGEKSGAYENV
+112 SGASETA
-124 EPVLL
+124 EPVRL
-129 TQNEDGFA
+129 TRNEKGFA

-144 LAPDGKWLVCVRE
+144 LVPGGDWLVSVRE
-157 RHRTGTSEAHAETSA
+157 RHR
-172 ADGGAGSGRG
+172 AGD
-182 AELESGATL
+182 E
-191 EGESQ
+191 
-196 DSEEAAHL
+196 EEAAHS
-204 MPTNQIAA
+204 MPTNEIAA
-212 VATDGSGEIVT
+212 VAADGSGEIVT
-223 LVSGAD
+223 LVSGSD

-253 PWDNTNLWAAELRDN
+253 PWDNTNLWAAELREN
-268 EVSNPRCLA
+268 EISNPRCLA
-277 GRDSS
+277 GRECVS
-282 VADSEHSEADEWVF
+282 AERNRIGADEWVF
-296 QPEWHGDAL
+296 QPEWHGEAL
-305 TFVSDRGG
+305 AFVSDSSG
-313 WSSLWMAEF
+313 WSSLWTAEF
-322 SPSGAAAPRRLVE
+322 SPSGATAPRRLIE
-335 YGDAEI
+335 HGDAEI

-347 FGQSRYAHAKTGL
+347 FGQSRYAYATTGL
-360 AWATTRAERDEL
+360 VWAATRAGRDEL

-378 AFSECS
+378 VFRECS
-384 SVASVQAWR
+384 SIASVQAWR
-393 GGVVALAGR
+393 GGVVALVGR
-402 WDSSPEIVLLKK
+402 WDSSPEIVLLTKQ
-414 EGGSVAKEVIRPA
+414 GGSVAKEVIRPA
-427 SGPHFDEKFF
+427 SGPHFDEGFF

-442 ISFATG
+442 ITFATG
-448 SVVLTQQLSKEETE
+448 S
-462 GSTTDFAADS
+462 
-472 SEGSSPDSQS
+472 SEVS
-482 STKPDSK
+482 
-489 AEVNSAHEVA
+489 

-509 EFAGP
+509 ELAGP
-514 QDALPPLIV
+514 PDALPPLIV

-529 TGAARQELSWSRRYW
+529 TGAARRELSWSRRYW

-555 YRGSTGYGRKYRN
+555 YRGSTGYGRQYRN

-593 DVDPQRL
+593 DVDSQRL

-607 GGYSVLCALAFYDI
+607 GGYSVLCALAFHDI

-656 PADRATYIE
+656 PADQAAYIE

-696 AMVDALKKR
+696 VMVDALKKQ

-713 FPEEGHGFRNA
+713 FPDEGHGFRNA

-741 FDFTP
+741 FGFAP
-746 ADADDPEFHAAEVVG
+746 ADAADPQFQAVEVV
-761 GGLAGEV
+761 

>member
-58 DEAFQATPAEANVR
+58 DESFQATPTKANVR

-95 TDGCLRKIVV
+95 TDGCLRKIAGCGGDGRD
-105 NGGNGSD
+105 GGN
-112 DGGEKSGAYENV
+112 SGASETA

-129 TQNEDGFA
+129 TQNEEGFA

-144 LAPDGKWLVCVRE
+144 LTPDGEWLVCVRE
-157 RHRTGTSEAHAETSA
+157 RHRTGTSEA
-172 ADGGAGSGRG
+172 
-182 AELESGATL
+182 
-191 EGESQ
+191 
-196 DSEEAAHL
+196 AHP
-204 MPTNQIAA
+204 MPTNEIAA

-223 LVSGAD
+223 LASGAD

-253 PWDNTNLWAAELRDN
+253 PWDNTNLWAAELR
-268 EVSNPRCLA
+268 EHEISNPRCLA
-277 GRDSS
+277 GKQSNT
-282 VADSEHSEADEWVF
+282 ADSEHSGADEWVF

-360 AWATTRAERDEL
+360 AWATTRQGRDEL

-378 AFSECS
+378 AFNECS

-402 WDSSPEIVLLKK
+402 WDSSPEILLLTK

-427 SGPHFDEKFF
+427 SGPHFDEGFF

-442 ISFATG
+442 VTFATG
-448 SVVLTQQLSKEETE
+448 SS
-462 GSTTDFAADS
+462 GC
-472 SEGSSPDSQS
+472 
-482 STKPDSK
+482 
-489 AEVNSAHEVA
+489 SAA

-509 EFAGP
+509 ECVGP

-579 EDCIAAARHLCDRG
+579 EDCIAAARHLCDRV

-607 GGYSVLCALAFYDI
+607 GGYSVLCALAFHDI

-656 PADRATYIE
+656 PADRATYME

-713 FPEEGHGFRNA
+713 FAEEGHGFRNA

-735 SFFGQI
+735 SFFGKI
-741 FDFTP
+741 FGFTP
-746 ADADDPEFHAAEVVG
+746 ADAADPEFQTVEVAG
-761 GGLAGEV
+761 GDIG